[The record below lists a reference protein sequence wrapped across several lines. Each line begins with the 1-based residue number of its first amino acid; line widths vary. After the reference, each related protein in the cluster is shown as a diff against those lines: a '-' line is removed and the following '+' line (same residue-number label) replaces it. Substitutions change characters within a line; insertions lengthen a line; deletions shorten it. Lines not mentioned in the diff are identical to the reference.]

1 MANEANMLRIKR
13 SLCQGKRG
21 LCAKVLSANEPS
33 ICVCVYVRVR
43 VRMHVYVH
51 VHVYDFECMC
61 VYVCVCERERVSKY
75 V

>member
-21 LCAKVLSANEPS
+21 LCAKVLSANE
-33 ICVCVYVRVR
+33 
-43 VRMHVYVH
+43 YVH

-61 VYVCVCERERVSKY
+61 VYVCVCVRERE
-75 V
+75 